1 MGQQI
6 SKLKPE
12 DVVSVR
18 GVLFGLVPCGASTP
32 NPEQLLE
39 KETEHVADMNR
50 LKLLGYLQRAKNVME
65 GYEKYCSNVTIGLKD
80 GRRIIVDGKG
90 FFCLRT
96 KDPKIFYFY
105 QLDKKDFMELS
116 AAWAAIKGKEK

>member
-1 MGQQI
+1 MGNFIGISILFWAATTTMGQQI

-50 LKLLGYLQRAKNVME
+50 LKLLGYL
-65 GYEKYCSNVTIGLKD
+65 CH
-80 GRRIIVDGKG
+80 
-90 FFCLRT
+90 C
-96 KDPKIFYFY
+96 
-105 QLDKKDFMELS
+105 
-116 AAWAAIKGKEK
+116 